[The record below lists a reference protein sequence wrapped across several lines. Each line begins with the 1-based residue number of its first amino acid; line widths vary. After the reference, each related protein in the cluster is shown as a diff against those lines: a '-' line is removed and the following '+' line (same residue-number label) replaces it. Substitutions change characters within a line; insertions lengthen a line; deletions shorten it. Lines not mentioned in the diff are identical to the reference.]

1 MTWSIIA
8 LDPETGF
15 AGIAIATRFFAVG
28 AVCPYTA
35 AGAGAISTQALVNP
49 TLGPRGLA
57 LMRDGYAAPAVL
69 DMLLCPDQ
77 GRAQRQVHLLD
88 RNGRGAAHTGAD
100 CIDWAGHVVAD
111 GVSIAGNMLAG
122 KEVIAETLATYQASP
137 ELPFVERLLAAM
149 DAGEAAG
156 GDKRGKQ
163 SAALLIQGP
172 EPWPRLD
179 LRVDDH
185 ADPLVELRRL
195 YGVARERFVPYSY
208 AFPTAERPW
217 GIADR
222 DVIERLVERHA
233 GQPLQRSVP
242 IPEAQH

>member
-15 AGIAIATRFFAVG
+15 HGIAIATRFFAVG

-57 LMRDGYAAPAVL
+57 LLRDGVPAPTVL
-69 DMLLCPDQ
+69 DMLVRPDE

-88 RNGRGAAHTGAD
+88 RDGRNAAHTGD
-100 CIDWAGHVVAD
+100 HCIDWAGHVVAD
-111 GVSIAGNMLAG
+111 GVSVAGNMLAG
-122 KEVIAETLATYQASP
+122 EGVVAETLATYQASAA
-137 ELPFVERLLAAM
+137 LPFVERLLTAM
-149 DAGEAAG
+149 NAGEAAG

-163 SAALLIQGP
+163 SAALMIQGP
-172 EPWPRLD
+172 EPYRRLD

-185 ADPLVELRRL
+185 PDPLAELRRL

-217 GIADR
+217 GILDR

-233 GQPLQRSVP
+233 GEPLHRTVP
-242 IPEAQH
+242 IPEE